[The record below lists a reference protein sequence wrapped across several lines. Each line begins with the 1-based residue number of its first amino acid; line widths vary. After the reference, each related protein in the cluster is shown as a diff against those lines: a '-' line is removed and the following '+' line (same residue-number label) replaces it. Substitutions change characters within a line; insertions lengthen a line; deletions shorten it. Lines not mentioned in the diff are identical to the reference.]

1 MKPVSIAYARNNLSA
16 LLRKV
21 RAGHAVTITDRGV
34 PVARLVAPAPTAGV
48 PARFIDLAE
57 RGLVRLAEL
66 EPTPTWDQSEPAPP
80 KLRRGASAVQ
90 ALIDER
96 RSGR

>member
-1 MKPVSIAYARNNLSA
+1 MKPVSVAYAKNNLSA

-34 PVARLVAPAPTAGV
+34 PVAQLVAPAPTAGV
-48 PARFIDLAE
+48 SARFIHLAE
-57 RGLVRLAEL
+57 RGLVRLPEQV
-66 EPTPTWDQSEPAPP
+66 PTPAWDRLEPAPP
-80 KLRRGASAVQ
+80 RMRKGASAVQ
-90 ALIDER
+90 LLLDER